1 MSCLFFRQDI
11 FLFLFSIFSVKIK
24 YVCVLAAF
32 ILCEVIKMIR
42 KFREWFSIRLAKNPG
57 QIVLLSILFF
67 NIVFFFLSAFI
78 ISRMSLSGTEELGFL
93 ESAFYTISMIL
104 DAGCISYV
112 VSDIGPGNAAIALVC
127 LLIVIIGMI
136 SFTGAVI
143 GYVTNYISSFI
154 ESSNAGNHRLLM
166 SNHFVIL
173 NWNSRALEI
182 VNDLLYSDNVNKVVV
197 LVGSGKEEIKKQ
209 IDERVHETV
218 KRENNKIEESCSNR
232 SFLSRKLYCMRHRF
246 KNNLTIVVREGD
258 VFSSKQLFD
267 ISLHHAS
274 SVIILGEE
282 VNDNACKYAVNE
294 NISRYESGNA
304 LTIKTLMQ
312 VSDITSAAFSE
323 DNQRIIVE
331 VTDDWTWN
339 LVQKI
344 IRSKQVDGKCNIVPV
359 RVNQI
364 LGQLMAQ
371 FSLMPELNS
380 IYNELLSNKGA
391 TFYTSPCKTGD
402 ELAYIKET
410 LESNSHI
417 VPLTVQ
423 SDKDKNYCYY
433 MSLNERDS
441 NRKSDKDLA
450 GMPIRLNKDFWLEK
464 KNIIILG
471 HNSKCREIMNGFVSF
486 LSEWGYRDSDE
497 LLLSIVVIDDEKSL
511 EKMNYYKEYPFVI
524 KTVAA
529 EIFEKDLICDSINE
543 VLELNA
549 EDVSVLILSD
559 DLVPEKE
566 TDAGMFANLVYV
578 QDIISDKVEADPD
591 FDVGSID
598 VIAEI
603 NDPKHHDVVSS
614 YSVKNVVISNRY
626 ISKMIT
632 QIGEKDA
639 IFNFYQDILI
649 YDEDTDDGY
658 QSKEIYVKKAKDF
671 FVELPRECTADKFI
685 RGVFDASYDPELPAQ
700 QQNVSIVLGIVKQN
714 GEIILFS
721 GDQSAIDVTIEEK
734 DKVIVF
740 SNH

>member
-1 MSCLFFRQDI
+1 M
-11 FLFLFSIFSVKIK
+11 
-24 YVCVLAAF
+24 
-32 ILCEVIKMIR
+32 MIR
-42 KFREWFSIRLAKNPG
+42 KIREWFSIRLAKNPG

-67 NIVFFFLSAFI
+67 NVAFIFLSAFI
-78 ISRMSLSGTEELGFL
+78 ISKMSLSGTEGLGYF

-112 VSDIGPGNAAIALVC
+112 VQEIGPENVAIALIC
-127 LLIVIIGMI
+127 LGIVIIGMI

-143 GYVTNYISSFI
+143 GYITNYISSFI
-154 ESSNAGNHRLLM
+154 EASNSGNHKLLM
-166 SNHFVIL
+166 SGHFVIL

-182 VNDLLYSDNVNKVVV
+182 VNDLLYGDSVNKVVV
-197 LVGSGKEEIKKQ
+197 LVGSGKADIEKQ
-209 IDERVHETV
+209 IDERLHETV
-218 KRENNKIEESCSNR
+218 KRENNKVLEDCSNK
-232 SFLSRKLYCMRHRF
+232 SFFARKWHCMTHKF
-246 KNNLTIVVREGD
+246 KNKLTIIVREGD

-274 SVIILGEE
+274 SIVILGEE
-282 VNDNACKYAVNE
+282 VSDTACKYAVKDRVE
-294 NISRYESGNA
+294 KYDSGNS

-312 VSDITSAAFSE
+312 VSDITSASYSE

-331 VTDDWTWN
+331 VTDEWTWN

-364 LGQLMAQ
+364 LGKMMAQ

-391 TFYTSPCKTGD
+391 SFYSSPCEKGD
-402 ELAYIKET
+402 ELSYIKAS
-410 LESNSHI
+410 LDSNSHVI
-417 VPLTVQ
+417 PLTVQ
-423 SDKDKNYCYY
+423 SEKNKNYCYY
-433 MSLNERDS
+433 MALNEKDV
-441 NRKSDKDLA
+441 NKKSDEKLS
-450 GMPIRLNKDFWLEK
+450 GIPVRLNKNFWLEK
-464 KNIIILG
+464 KKIIILG
-471 HNSKCREIMNGFVSF
+471 HNSKCHEIMDGFASF
-486 LSEWGYRDSDE
+486 LSEWSYKDSDD

-511 EKMNYYKEYPFVI
+511 EKMGYYKEYPFVI

-529 EIFEKDLICDSINE
+529 ELFEKDLICDSINE
-543 VLELNA
+543 FLELNA

-559 DLVPEKE
+559 DLVTGDEV
-566 TDAGMFANLVYV
+566 DAGMFANLVYV
-578 QDIISDKVEADPD
+578 QDIIRDKVEADPD

-614 YSVKNVVISNRY
+614 YSVKNVVISNRF

-639 IFNFYQDILI
+639 IFDFYQDILE
-649 YDEDTDDGY
+649 YDDDDSKDGY
-658 QSKEIYVKKAKDF
+658 DSKEVYVKKAKDF
-671 FVELPRECTADKFI
+671 FAGLPTDCTADKLI
-685 RGVFDASYDPELPAQ
+685 RGVFDASCDPEIPLEK
-700 QQNVSIVLGIVKQN
+700 QNVSVLLGIVKQS
-714 GEIILFS
+714 GEIQLFS
-721 GDQSAIDVTIEEK
+721 GDQTMTDVMVGEK

>member
-1 MSCLFFRQDI
+1 MFR
-11 FLFLFSIFSVKIK
+11 KI
-24 YVCVLAAF
+24 
-32 ILCEVIKMIR
+32 
-42 KFREWFSIRLAKNPG
+42 REWFSIRLAKNPG
-57 QIVLLSILFF
+57 QIVLLSILLF
-67 NIVFFFLSAFI
+67 NIAFLFLSAFI
-78 ISRMSLSGTEELGFL
+78 ISKMSLTGTEELGFL

-112 VSDIGPGNAAIALVC
+112 VADIGPQNAAIAIVC

-143 GYVTNYISSFI
+143 GYITNYISGFI
-154 ESSNAGNHRLLM
+154 EDSNAGNHKLIM
-166 SNHFVIL
+166 SKHFVIL

-182 VNDLLYSDNVNKVVV
+182 VNDLLYSDSINKVVV
-197 LVGSGKEEIKKQ
+197 LVNSGKADIEKQ
-209 IDERVHETV
+209 IEERLHETV
-218 KRENNKIEESCSNR
+218 KRENNTIMEDAKDM
-232 SFLSRKLYCMRHRF
+232 SFFSRKMYCSKHKF
-246 KNNLTIVVREGD
+246 KNNLTIIVREGD

-274 SVIILGEE
+274 SVVILGEE
-282 VNDNACKYAVNE
+282 VNNSLCKYAVNE
-294 NISRYESGNA
+294 KADKYDKGNS

-312 VSDITSAAFSE
+312 VSDITSASYSL

-364 LGQLMAQ
+364 LGEMMAQ

-391 TFYTSPCKTGD
+391 TFYTAPCKESD
-402 ELAYIKET
+402 EMTYIKST
-410 LESNSHI
+410 LAGNNRI
-417 VPLTVQ
+417 IPLTVQ
-423 SDKDKNYCYY
+423 SKNNKNYSYF
-433 MSLNERDS
+433 MALNEQDADR
-441 NRKSDKDLA
+441 NAGDKIS
-450 GMPIRLNKDFWLEK
+450 GIPIRLNKNFWLEK
-464 KNIIILG
+464 KKIIMLG
-471 HNSKCREIMNGFVSF
+471 HNSKCREIMNGFASF
-486 LSEWGYRDSDE
+486 LAEWDYKDSDE
-497 LLLSIVVIDDEKSL
+497 LLLNVVVIDDEKSL
-511 EKMNYYKEYPFVI
+511 EKMNFYKEYPFVI

-529 EIFEKDLICDSINE
+529 ELFEKDLICDSINE
-543 VLELNA
+543 FLELND

-559 DLVPEKE
+559 DLVPDEE
-566 TDAGMFANLVYV
+566 VDAGTFANLVYV
-578 QDIISDKVEADPD
+578 QDIIRDKVEANPE

-614 YSVKNVVISNRY
+614 YSVKNVVISNRF

-639 IFNFYQDILI
+639 IFDFYQDILK
-649 YDEDTDDGY
+649 YDSDSSDGY
-658 QSKEIYVKKAKDF
+658 ESKEIYVKKAKDF
-671 FVELPRECTADKFI
+671 FAGMPAECTADKLI
-685 RGVFDASYDPELPAQ
+685 RGVFDASYDPEIPAEK
-700 QQNVSIVLGIVKQN
+700 QNISIVLGIVDQD
-714 GEIILFS
+714 GEIKLFS
-721 GDQSAIDVTIEEK
+721 GDQSKINVKVGEK
-734 DKVIVF
+734 DKLIVF

>member
-1 MSCLFFRQDI
+1 M
-11 FLFLFSIFSVKIK
+11 
-24 YVCVLAAF
+24 Y
-32 ILCEVIKMIR
+32 R

-112 VSDIGPGNAAIALVC
+112 VADIGPQNAAIAIVC
-127 LLIVIIGMI
+127 LLIVVIGMI

-143 GYVTNYISSFI
+143 GYITNYISNFI
-154 ESSNAGNHRLLM
+154 EDSNAGNHRLLL

-182 VNDLLYSDNVNKVVV
+182 VNDLLYSDSIDKVVV
-197 LVGSGKEEIKKQ
+197 LVNSGKDDIVKQ
-209 IDERVHETV
+209 IDERLHETV
-218 KRENNKIEESCSNR
+218 KRENYKIEQACSDK
-232 SFLSRKLYCMRHRF
+232 SYLSRKIYCIRHKF
-246 KNNLTIVVREGD
+246 KDNLTIIVREGD

-274 SVIILGEE
+274 SVVILGEE
-282 VNDNACKYAVNE
+282 LNDSSCKYAVNE
-294 NISRYESGNA
+294 KISKYDNGNS

-312 VSDITSAAFSE
+312 VSDITSADYSS

-344 IRSKQVDGKCNIVPV
+344 IRSKQIDGKCNIVPV

-364 LGQLMAQ
+364 LGQLMSQ

-391 TFYTSPCKTGD
+391 AFFTAPCKNSD
-402 ELAYIKET
+402 EVAYIKSS
-410 LESNSHI
+410 LERNKHV

-423 SDKDKNYCYY
+423 TENDKNYCYY
-433 MSLNERDS
+433 MALNDNDS
-441 NRKSDKDLA
+441 SISADKELT

-464 KNIIILG
+464 KKIIMLG
-471 HNSKCREIMNGFVSF
+471 HNSKCREIMNGFASF
-486 LSEWGYRDSDE
+486 LSEWGYKDSDD

-511 EKMNYYKEYPFVI
+511 EKMNFYKEYPFVI

-543 VLELNA
+543 FLKLNA

-559 DLVPEKE
+559 DLVSDEE

-639 IFNFYQDILI
+639 IFDFYQDILV
-649 YDEDTDDGY
+649 YDEDGDDSY

-671 FVELPRECTADKFI
+671 FVELPGECTADKLI
-685 RGVFDASYDPELPAQ
+685 RGVFNASYDPDIPAEK
-700 QQNVSIVLGIVKQN
+700 QNISIVLGVVKQD
-714 GEIILFS
+714 GDISLFS
-721 GDQSAIDVTIEEK
+721 GDQSDINVKIGEN
-734 DKVIVF
+734 DKIIVF

>member
-1 MSCLFFRQDI
+1 
-11 FLFLFSIFSVKIK
+11 
-24 YVCVLAAF
+24 
-32 ILCEVIKMIR
+32 MIR
-42 KFREWFSIRLAKNPG
+42 RFREWFSIRLAKNPG

-67 NIVFFFLSAFI
+67 NIVFFFFSAFI
-78 ISRMSLSGTEELGFL
+78 ISQMSLSGTEELGFL

-112 VSDIGPGNAAIALVC
+112 VADIGPGNAAIALVC

-143 GYVTNYISSFI
+143 GYITNYISNFI
-154 ESSNAGNHRLLM
+154 EASNAGNHRLLL
-166 SNHFVIL
+166 SKHFVIL

-182 VNDLLYSDNVNKVVV
+182 VNDLLYSENVDKVVV
-197 LVGSGKEEIKKQ
+197 LVGSGKEDIEKQ
-209 IDERVHETV
+209 IDERLHETV
-218 KRENNKIEESCSNR
+218 KRENNKIEEACSNR
-232 SFLSRKLYCMRHRF
+232 SYLSRKLYCMRHQF
-246 KNNLTIVVREGD
+246 KNKLTIVVREGD

-274 SVIILGEE
+274 SVVILGEDIS
-282 VNDNACKYAVNE
+282 DNTCRYAVSDK
-294 NISRYESGNA
+294 IDRFGSGNA

-312 VSDITSAAFSE
+312 VADITSSAFSE

-364 LGQLMAQ
+364 LGQMMAQ

-391 TFYTSPCKTGD
+391 SFYTAPCKSSD
-402 ELAYIKET
+402 EISYIKDS
-410 LESNSHI
+410 LNKNGHV
-417 VPLTVQ
+417 VPLTIRT
-423 SDKDKNYCYY
+423 DNEKNYCYY
-433 MSLNERDS
+433 MALNDRDHL
-441 NRKSDKDLA
+441 RRSDKDLS
-450 GMPIRLNKDFWLEK
+450 GIPVRLNKDFWLEK
-464 KNIIILG
+464 KNILVLG
-471 HNSKCREIMNGFVSF
+471 HNSKCREIMDGFVSF
-486 LSEWGYRDSDE
+486 LSEWGYKDSDE
-497 LLLSIVVIDDEKSL
+497 QLLSIVVIDDEKSL
-511 EKMNYYKEYPFVI
+511 EKMNYYNEYPFVI

-529 EIFEKDLICDSINE
+529 EIFEKDLICNSINE
-543 VLELNA
+543 VLDLNA
-549 EDVSVLILSD
+549 EDISVLILSD
-559 DLVPEKE
+559 DLVPKEE

-639 IFNFYQDILI
+639 IFNFYQDILV
-649 YDEDTDDGY
+649 YDEDDEEEYD
-658 QSKEIYVKKAKDF
+658 SKEIYVKKAKDF
-671 FVELPRECTADKFI
+671 FVELPRECTADKLI
-685 RGVFDASYDPELPAQ
+685 RGVFDASYDPEIPAEK
-700 QQNVSIVLGIVKQN
+700 QNISIVLGTVKQD
-714 GEIILFS
+714 GKITLFS
-721 GDQSAIDVTIEEK
+721 GDQSLINVNIEEK
-734 DKVIVF
+734 DKLIVF

>member
-1 MSCLFFRQDI
+1 MYR
-11 FLFLFSIFSVKIK
+11 KI
-24 YVCVLAAF
+24 
-32 ILCEVIKMIR
+32 
-42 KFREWFSIRLAKNPG
+42 REWFSIRLAKNPG
-57 QIVLLSILFF
+57 QIVLLSILLF
-67 NIVFFFLSAFI
+67 NIAFFFLSAFI
-78 ISRMSLSGTEELGFL
+78 ISKMSLSGTEELGFL

-112 VSDIGPGNAAIALVC
+112 VADIGPQNAAIAIVC

-154 ESSNAGNHRLLM
+154 EDSNAGNHKLIM
-166 SNHFVIL
+166 SDHFVIL

-182 VNDLLYSDNVNKVVV
+182 VNDLLYSDNIKKVVV
-197 LVGSGKEEIKKQ
+197 LVGSGKAEVERQIEE
-209 IDERVHETV
+209 RLHETV
-218 KRENNKIEESCSNR
+218 KRENDRIAEECSGKSFFARKIYCSRN
-232 SFLSRKLYCMRHRF
+232 RF

-274 SVIILGEE
+274 SVVILGEE
-282 VNDNACKYAVNE
+282 INNSVCKYAVNE
-294 NISRYESGNA
+294 KADKFDKGNS

-312 VSDITSAAFSE
+312 VSDITSASYSQ

-331 VTDDWTWN
+331 ITDDWTWN

-364 LGQLMAQ
+364 LGKLMAQ

-391 TFYTSPCKTGD
+391 TFYTSPCSESD
-402 ELAYIKET
+402 EMAYIRKT
-410 LESNSHI
+410 LDSSSHVI
-417 VPLTVQ
+417 PLTVQ
-423 SDKDKNYCYY
+423 SDNGRNFCYY
-433 MSLNERDS
+433 MALNEKDS
-441 NRKSDKDLA
+441 SKKSSDRLS
-450 GMPIRLNKDFWLEK
+450 GIPIRLNKDFWLEK
-464 KNIIILG
+464 KKIIMLG
-471 HNSKCREIMNGFVSF
+471 HNSKCHEIMDGFASF
-486 LSEWGYRDSDE
+486 LSEWSYKDSDE
-497 LLLSIVVIDDEKSL
+497 LLLNIVVIDDEKSL
-511 EKMNYYKEYPFVI
+511 EKMNFYKEYPFVI

-529 EIFEKDLICDSINE
+529 ELFEKDLICDSINE
-543 VLELNA
+543 FLELND

-559 DLVPEKE
+559 DLVPEDE
-566 TDAGMFANLVYV
+566 IDAGMFANLVYV
-578 QDIISDKVEADPD
+578 QDIIRDKVEANPE
-591 FDVGSID
+591 FDTGSID

-614 YSVKNVVISNRY
+614 YSVKNVVISNRF

-639 IFNFYQDILI
+639 IFDFYQDILE
-649 YDEDTDDGY
+649 YDDDGGDGY
-658 QSKEIYVKKAKDF
+658 ESKEIYVKKARDF
-671 FVELPRECTADKFI
+671 FAGLPAECTADKLI
-685 RGVFDASYDPELPAQ
+685 RGVFDSSYDPDEPAEK
-700 QQNVSIVLGIVKQN
+700 QNISIVLGIVKQD
-714 GEIILFS
+714 GDICLFS
-721 GDQSAIDVTIEEK
+721 GDQTAINVKVEPT

>member
-1 MSCLFFRQDI
+1 
-11 FLFLFSIFSVKIK
+11 
-24 YVCVLAAF
+24 
-32 ILCEVIKMIR
+32 MIR
-42 KFREWFSIRLAKNPG
+42 RFREWFSIRLAKNPG

-93 ESAFYTISMIL
+93 ESAFYTVSMIL

-112 VSDIGPGNAAIALVC
+112 VADIGPGNAAIALVC
-127 LLIVIIGMI
+127 LIIVIIGMI

-143 GYVTNYISSFI
+143 GYITNYISNFI
-154 ESSNAGNHRLLM
+154 EASNAGNHRLLM

-182 VNDLLYSDNVNKVVV
+182 VNDLLYSENVDKVVV
-197 LVGSGKEEIKKQ
+197 LVGSGKEDIEKQ
-209 IDERVHETV
+209 IDERLHETV
-218 KRENNKIEESCSNR
+218 KRENNKIEEACSSR
-232 SFLSRKLYCMRHRF
+232 SYLSRKLYCMRHKF
-246 KNNLTIVVREGD
+246 KNKLTIVVREGD

-274 SVIILGEE
+274 SVVILGEDIS
-282 VNDNACKYAVNE
+282 DNTCRYAVSDK
-294 NISRYESGNA
+294 IDRFGSGNA

-312 VSDITSAAFSE
+312 VADITSASFSE

-364 LGQLMAQ
+364 LGQMMAQ

-391 TFYTSPCKTGD
+391 SFYTSPCKSSD
-402 ELAYIKET
+402 EISYIRDSLNK
-410 LESNSHI
+410 NSHV
-417 VPLTVQ
+417 VPLTIRT
-423 SDKDKNYCYY
+423 DKEKNYCYY
-433 MSLNERDS
+433 MALNDRDHL
-441 NRKSDKDLA
+441 RRSDKDLS
-450 GMPIRLNKDFWLEK
+450 GMPFRLNKDFWLEK
-464 KNIIILG
+464 KNILVLG

-486 LSEWGYRDSDE
+486 LSEWGYKDSDE
-497 LLLSIVVIDDEKSL
+497 QLLSIVVIDDEKSL
-511 EKMNYYKEYPFVI
+511 EKMDYYKEYPFVI

-529 EIFEKDLICDSINE
+529 EIFEKDLICNSINE
-543 VLELNA
+543 VLNLNA
-549 EDVSVLILSD
+549 EDISVLILSD
-559 DLVPEKE
+559 DLVPKEE

-578 QDIISDKVEADPD
+578 QDIISDKVEADPN

-639 IFNFYQDILI
+639 IFNFYQDILV
-649 YDEDTDDGY
+649 YDEENEDEYD
-658 QSKEIYVKKAKDF
+658 SKEIYVKKAKDF
-671 FVELPRECTADKFI
+671 FVEIPRECTADKLI
-685 RGVFDASYDPELPAQ
+685 RGVFDASYDPEIPAAK
-700 QQNVSIVLGIVKQN
+700 QNISIVLGTVKQS
-714 GEIILFS
+714 GEITLFS
-721 GDQSAIDVTIEEK
+721 GDQSQINVNIEEN
-734 DKVIVF
+734 DKLIVF

>member
-1 MSCLFFRQDI
+1 MYR
-11 FLFLFSIFSVKIK
+11 KI
-24 YVCVLAAF
+24 
-32 ILCEVIKMIR
+32 
-42 KFREWFSIRLAKNPG
+42 REWFSIRLAKNPG
-57 QIVLLSILFF
+57 QIVLLSILLF
-67 NIVFFFLSAFI
+67 NIAFFFLSAFI
-78 ISRMSLSGTEELGFL
+78 ISKMSLSGTEELGFL

-112 VSDIGPGNAAIALVC
+112 VADIGPQNAAIAIVC

-154 ESSNAGNHRLLM
+154 EDSNAGNHKLIM
-166 SNHFVIL
+166 SDHFVIL

-182 VNDLLYSDNVNKVVV
+182 VNDLLYSDNIKKVVV
-197 LVGSGKEEIKKQ
+197 LVGSGKAEVERQIEE
-209 IDERVHETV
+209 RLHETV
-218 KRENNKIEESCSNR
+218 KRENDRIAEECSGKSFFARKIYCSRN
-232 SFLSRKLYCMRHRF
+232 RF

-274 SVIILGEE
+274 SVVILGEE
-282 VNDNACKYAVNE
+282 INNSVCKYAVNE
-294 NISRYESGNA
+294 KADKFDKGNS

-312 VSDITSAAFSE
+312 VSDITSASYSQ

-331 VTDDWTWN
+331 ITDDWTWN

-364 LGQLMAQ
+364 LGKLMAQ

-391 TFYTSPCKTGD
+391 TFYTSPCKESD
-402 ELAYIKET
+402 EMAYITKS
-410 LESNSHI
+410 LDSNSNVI
-417 VPLTVQ
+417 PLTVQ
-423 SDKDKNYCYY
+423 SDKGRNFCYY
-433 MSLNERDS
+433 MALN
-441 NRKSDKDLA
+441 DKDLA
-450 GMPIRLNKDFWLEK
+450 KKSGDRLSGIPIRLNKDFWLEK
-464 KNIIILG
+464 KKIIMLG
-471 HNSKCREIMNGFVSF
+471 HNSKCHEIMDGFASF
-486 LSEWGYRDSDE
+486 LSEWGYKDSDE
-497 LLLSIVVIDDEKSL
+497 LLLNIVVIDDEKSL
-511 EKMNYYKEYPFVI
+511 EKMNFYKEYPFVI

-529 EIFEKDLICDSINE
+529 ELFEKDLICDSINE
-543 VLELNA
+543 FLELND

-559 DLVPEKE
+559 DLVPEDE
-566 TDAGMFANLVYV
+566 IDAGMFANLVYV
-578 QDIISDKVEADPD
+578 QDIIRDKVEANPE

-614 YSVKNVVISNRY
+614 YSVKNVVISNRF

-639 IFNFYQDILI
+639 IFDFYQDILE
-649 YDEDTDDGY
+649 YDDDGGDGY
-658 QSKEIYVKKAKDF
+658 DSKEIYVKKAKDF
-671 FVELPRECTADKFI
+671 FAGLPAECTADKLI
-685 RGVFDASYDPELPAQ
+685 RGVFDSSYDPDEPAEK
-700 QQNVSIVLGIVKQN
+700 QNISIVLGIVKLDGN
-714 GEIILFS
+714 ICLFS
-721 GDQSAIDVTIEEK
+721 GDQTVINVKVEPT

>member
-1 MSCLFFRQDI
+1 
-11 FLFLFSIFSVKIK
+11 
-24 YVCVLAAF
+24 
-32 ILCEVIKMIR
+32 
-42 KFREWFSIRLAKNPG
+42 
-57 QIVLLSILFF
+57 
-67 NIVFFFLSAFI
+67 
-78 ISRMSLSGTEELGFL
+78 MSLSGTEELGFL

-112 VSDIGPGNAAIALVC
+112 VADIGPENAVIALVC
-127 LLIVIIGMI
+127 LIVVLIGMI

-143 GYVTNYISSFI
+143 GYITNYISHFI
-154 ESSNAGNHRLLM
+154 ESSNAGNHRLLI
-166 SNHFVIL
+166 SDHFVIL

-182 VNDLLYSDNVNKVVV
+182 VNDLLYSDSVSKVVV
-197 LVGSGKEEIKKQ
+197 LVGSGKADVEKQ
-209 IDERVHETV
+209 IDERLHETV
-218 KRENNKIEESCSNR
+218 KRENNKIEESCRDKSY
-232 SFLSRKLYCMRHRF
+232 LARKWYCARHKF
-246 KNNLTIVVREGD
+246 KNNLTIIVREGD

-267 ISLHHAS
+267 ISLHHAA
-274 SVIILGEE
+274 SVVILGEE
-282 VNDNACKYAVNE
+282 ISDNNCKYAVNE
-294 NISRYESGNA
+294 KISKYDSGNS

-312 VSDITSAAFSE
+312 VSDITSASFSK

-331 VTDDWTWN
+331 ITDDWTWN

-364 LGQLMAQ
+364 LGELMAQ
-371 FSLMPELNS
+371 FSLMPELNA

-391 TFYTSPCKTGD
+391 TFYTAHTNETD
-402 ELAYIKET
+402 ELAYIKT
-410 LESNSHI
+410 SFDNNDHVI
-417 VPLTVQ
+417 PLTVQ
-423 SDKDKNYCYY
+423 SDKDRNYCYY
-433 MSLNERDS
+433 MALNERDNS
-441 NRKSDKDLA
+441 RSCDRELS
-450 GMPIRLNKDFWLEK
+450 GIPIRLNKNFWLEK
-464 KNIIILG
+464 KKIIILG
-471 HNSKCREIMNGFVSF
+471 HNSKCREIMNGFASF
-486 LSEWGYRDSDE
+486 LDEWDYKDSNE
-497 LLLSIVVIDDEKSL
+497 MLLSIVVIDDEKSL
-511 EKMNYYKEYPFVI
+511 EKMNNYEDYPFVI

-543 VLELNA
+543 FLELNA

-559 DLVPEKE
+559 DLVPDNEI
-566 TDAGMFANLVYV
+566 DAGMFANLVYV

-591 FDVGSID
+591 FDVNSID

-649 YDEDTDDGY
+649 YDEDGGDGY

-671 FVELPRECTADKFI
+671 FVELPHECSADKFI
-685 RGVFDASYDPELPAQ
+685 RGVFDASYDPGLPPEK
-700 QQNVSIVLGIVKQN
+700 QNISIVLGVVKQD
-714 GEIILFS
+714 GAIQLFS
-721 GDQSAIDVTIEEK
+721 GDQSDIAVKIEEK

>member
-1 MSCLFFRQDI
+1 MR
-11 FLFLFSIFSVKIK
+11 
-24 YVCVLAAF
+24 
-32 ILCEVIKMIR
+32 R
-42 KFREWFSIRLAKNPG
+42 RFREWFSIRLAKNPG

-67 NIVFFFLSAFI
+67 NIVFIFLSAFI
-78 ISRMSLSGTEELGFL
+78 ISRMSLSGTEGLGFF

-112 VSDIGPGNAAIALVC
+112 VEDIGPGNYAIAIVC
-127 LLIVIIGMI
+127 LLIVLIGMI

-143 GYVTNYISSFI
+143 GYITNCISGFI
-154 ESSNAGNHRLLM
+154 EDSNAGNHKLIM
-166 SNHFVIL
+166 SGHFVIL

-182 VNDLLYSDNVNKVVV
+182 VNDLLYSDSISKVVV
-197 LVGSGKEEIKKQ
+197 LTCSGKAEIEKQ
-209 IDERVHETV
+209 IDERLHDTV
-218 KRENNKIEESCSNR
+218 KRENEKILEKCSDR
-232 SFLSRKLYCMRHRF
+232 PFLSRKLYCMKNKF
-246 KNNLTIVVREGD
+246 KNDLTIIVREGD

-267 ISLHHAS
+267 ISLHQAS

-282 VNDNACKYAVNE
+282 MNDDAC
-294 NISRYESGNA
+294 RYEAGDIAGNKTA
-304 LTIKTLMQ
+304 KYDKGNSLTIKTLMQ
-312 VSDITSAAFSE
+312 VSDITSASFSE
-323 DNQRIIVE
+323 DDQRIIVE

-364 LGQLMAQ
+364 LGELMSQ

-391 TFYTSPCKTGD
+391 SFFTAPCSEDD
-402 ELAYIKET
+402 EMNYIKRT
-410 LESNSHI
+410 LENNSRVI
-417 VPLTVQ
+417 PLTVQ
-423 SDKDKNYCYY
+423 EDNNRNYCYY
-433 MSLNERDS
+433 MALNEKDCRDGS
-441 NRKSDKDLA
+441 EERLS
-450 GMPIRLNKDFWLEK
+450 GIPIRLNKDFWLEK
-464 KNIIILG
+464 KKIIILG

-486 LSEWGYRDSDE
+486 LSEWGYKDKQ
-497 LLLSIVVIDDEKSL
+497 LLSIVVIDDEKSL
-511 EKMNYYKEYPFVI
+511 EKMNYYREYPFVI

-529 EIFEKDLICDSINE
+529 EIFDKDLICDSINE
-543 VLELNA
+543 FLELND

-559 DLVPEKE
+559 DLVPDEE

-614 YSVKNVVISNRY
+614 YSVKNVVISNRF

-639 IFNFYQDILI
+639 IFDFYQDILK
-649 YDEDTDDGY
+649 YDDGLGKGY
-658 QSKEIYVKKAKDF
+658 ESKEVYVKKAKDF
-671 FVELPRECTADKFI
+671 FAQLPPECTADKFI
-685 RGVFDASYDPELPAQ
+685 RGVFDASYDPEIPAEK
-700 QQNVSIVLGIVKQN
+700 QNISIALGIVKQD
-714 GEIILFS
+714 GGIQLFS
-721 GDQSAIDVTIEEK
+721 GDQRSLKVKLEEK

>member
-1 MSCLFFRQDI
+1 
-11 FLFLFSIFSVKIK
+11 
-24 YVCVLAAF
+24 
-32 ILCEVIKMIR
+32 MIR
-42 KFREWFSIRLAKNPG
+42 RFREWFSIRLAKNPG

-112 VSDIGPGNAAIALVC
+112 VADIGPGNAAIALVC
-127 LLIVIIGMI
+127 LIIVIIGMI

-143 GYVTNYISSFI
+143 GYITNYISNFI
-154 ESSNAGNHRLLM
+154 EASNAGNHRLLM

-182 VNDLLYSDNVNKVVV
+182 VNDLLYSENVDKVVV
-197 LVGSGKEEIKKQ
+197 LVGSGKEDVEKQ
-209 IDERVHETV
+209 IDERLHETV
-218 KRENNKIEESCSNR
+218 KRENNKIEEACSNK
-232 SFLSRKLYCMRHRF
+232 SYLSRKFYCMSHKF
-246 KNNLTIVVREGD
+246 KNKLTIVVREGD

-274 SVIILGEE
+274 SVVILGEDIS
-282 VNDNACKYAVNE
+282 DNTCKYAVNDK
-294 NISRYESGNA
+294 IDRYGSGNA

-312 VSDITSAAFSE
+312 VADITSASFSE

-380 IYNELLSNKGA
+380 IYTELLSNKGA
-391 TFYTSPCKTGD
+391 AFYTASCKSDD
-402 ELAYIKET
+402 EIEFIKDS
-410 LESNSHI
+410 LDKNGFV
-417 VPLTVQ
+417 VPLTIQ
-423 SDKDKNYCYY
+423 QDKDKNYCYY
-433 MSLNERDS
+433 MALNDKDFTR
-441 NRKSDKDLA
+441 RSDKELS

-464 KNIIILG
+464 KNILILG

-486 LSEWGYRDSDE
+486 LSEWGYKDSDE
-497 LLLSIVVIDDEKSL
+497 QLLSIVVIDDEKSL

-549 EDVSVLILSD
+549 EDISVLILSD
-559 DLVPEKE
+559 DLVSKDE

-639 IFNFYQDILI
+639 IFNFYQDILV
-649 YDEDTDDGY
+649 YDDESEDGY
-658 QSKEIYVKKAKDF
+658 ESKEIYVKKAKDF
-671 FVELPRECTADKFI
+671 FVELPRECTADKLI
-685 RGVFDASYDPELPAQ
+685 RGVFDASYDPEIPAEK
-700 QQNVSIVLGIVKQN
+700 QNISIVLGIVKQN
-714 GEIILFS
+714 GEITLFS
-721 GDQSAIDVTIEEK
+721 GDQSLIDVNIEEK
-734 DKVIVF
+734 DKIIVF

>member
-1 MSCLFFRQDI
+1 MYR
-11 FLFLFSIFSVKIK
+11 KI
-24 YVCVLAAF
+24 
-32 ILCEVIKMIR
+32 
-42 KFREWFSIRLAKNPG
+42 REWFSIRLAKNPG
-57 QIVLLSILFF
+57 QIVLLSILLF
-67 NIVFFFLSAFI
+67 NIAFFFLSAFI
-78 ISRMSLSGTEELGFL
+78 ISKMSLSGTEELGFL

-112 VSDIGPGNAAIALVC
+112 VADIGPQNAAIAIVC

-154 ESSNAGNHRLLM
+154 EDSNAGNHKLIM
-166 SNHFVIL
+166 SDHFVIL

-182 VNDLLYSDNVNKVVV
+182 VNDLLYSDNIKKVVV
-197 LVGSGKEEIKKQ
+197 LVGSGKAEVERQIEE
-209 IDERVHETV
+209 RLHETV
-218 KRENNKIEESCSNR
+218 KRENDRIAEECSGKSFFARKIYCSRN
-232 SFLSRKLYCMRHRF
+232 RF

-274 SVIILGEE
+274 SVVILGEE
-282 VNDNACKYAVNE
+282 INNSVCKYAVNE
-294 NISRYESGNA
+294 KADKFDKGNS

-312 VSDITSAAFSE
+312 VSDITSASYSQ

-331 VTDDWTWN
+331 ITDDWTWN

-364 LGQLMAQ
+364 LGKLMAQ

-391 TFYTSPCKTGD
+391 TFYTSPCKESD
-402 ELAYIKET
+402 EMAYITKS
-410 LESNSHI
+410 LDSNSNVI
-417 VPLTVQ
+417 PLTVQ
-423 SDKDKNYCYY
+423 SDKGRNFCYY
-433 MSLNERDS
+433 MALN
-441 NRKSDKDLA
+441 DKDLA
-450 GMPIRLNKDFWLEK
+450 KKSGDRLSGIPIRLNKDFWLEK
-464 KNIIILG
+464 KKIIMLG
-471 HNSKCREIMNGFVSF
+471 HNSKCHEIMDGFASF
-486 LSEWGYRDSDE
+486 LSEWGYKDSDE
-497 LLLSIVVIDDEKSL
+497 LLLNIVVIDDEKSL
-511 EKMNYYKEYPFVI
+511 EKMNFYKEYPFVI

-529 EIFEKDLICDSINE
+529 ELFEKDLICDSINE
-543 VLELNA
+543 FLELND

-559 DLVPEKE
+559 DLVPEDE
-566 TDAGMFANLVYV
+566 IDAGMFANLVYV
-578 QDIISDKVEADPD
+578 QDIIKDKVEANPE

-614 YSVKNVVISNRY
+614 YSVKNVVISNRF

-639 IFNFYQDILI
+639 IFDFYQDILE
-649 YDEDTDDGY
+649 YDDDGGDGY
-658 QSKEIYVKKAKDF
+658 DSKEIYVKKAKDF
-671 FVELPRECTADKFI
+671 FAGLPAECTADKLI
-685 RGVFDASYDPELPAQ
+685 RGVFDSSYDPDEPAEK
-700 QQNVSIVLGIVKQN
+700 QNISIVLGIVKQDGN
-714 GEIILFS
+714 ICLFS
-721 GDQSAIDVTIEEK
+721 GDQTAINVKVEPT

>member
-1 MSCLFFRQDI
+1 M
-11 FLFLFSIFSVKIK
+11 
-24 YVCVLAAF
+24 Y
-32 ILCEVIKMIR
+32 R
-42 KFREWFSIRLAKNPG
+42 KLREWFSIRLAKNPG

-67 NIVFFFLSAFI
+67 NVVFFFLSAFI

-112 VSDIGPGNAAIALVC
+112 VEDIGPQNAAIALVC
-127 LLIVIIGMI
+127 LLIVIIGMV

-143 GYVTNYISSFI
+143 GYITNYISSFI
-154 ESSNAGNHRLLM
+154 EASNAGYHRLLM
-166 SNHFVIL
+166 SDHFVIL

-182 VNDLLYSDNVNKVVV
+182 VNDLLYSDSVNKVVV
-197 LVGSGKEEIKKQ
+197 LVGSGKEDIERQ
-209 IDERVHETV
+209 IDERLLETV
-218 KRENNKIEESCSNR
+218 KRENNKIEQDCKDKPL
-232 SFLSRKLYCMRHRF
+232 LSRKWYCSRHKF

-267 ISLHHAS
+267 ISLHRAS
-274 SVIILGEE
+274 SVVILGEE

-294 NISRYESGNA
+294 KINNFDNGNS

-312 VSDITSAAFSE
+312 VADITSSEFSE

-364 LGQLMAQ
+364 LGELMAQ

-391 TFYTSPCKTGD
+391 TFFTAPCKDSD
-402 ELAYIKET
+402 ELSYIKSS
-410 LESNSHI
+410 LNGNFHV

-423 SDKDKNYCYY
+423 SEKDRNYCYY
-433 MSLNERDS
+433 MALNEKDFSRTA
-441 NRKSDKDLA
+441 DKEPS
-450 GMPIRLNKDFWLEK
+450 GIPIRLNKDFWLEK
-464 KNIIILG
+464 KKIIMLG
-471 HNSKCREIMNGFVSF
+471 HNSKCREIMNGFASF
-486 LSEWGYRDSDE
+486 LSEWGYKDSDE

-543 VLELNA
+543 FLRLNS

-559 DLVPEKE
+559 DLVSEDE

-639 IFNFYQDILI
+639 IYDFYQDILV
-649 YDEDTDDGY
+649 YDDDGGDGY
-658 QSKEIYVKKAKDF
+658 DSKEIYVKKAKDF
-671 FVELPRECTADKFI
+671 FVELPHECTADKLI
-685 RGVFDASYDPELPAQ
+685 RGVFDASYDPELPAEKQ
-700 QQNVSIVLGIVKQN
+700 SISIVLGIVKN
-714 GEIILFS
+714 DGEILLFS
-721 GDQSAIDVTIEEK
+721 GDQRTVNVKIEEK
-734 DKVIVF
+734 DKIIVF

>member
-1 MSCLFFRQDI
+1 M
-11 FLFLFSIFSVKIK
+11 
-24 YVCVLAAF
+24 Y
-32 ILCEVIKMIR
+32 R

-112 VSDIGPGNAAIALVC
+112 VADIGPQNAAIAIVC
-127 LLIVIIGMI
+127 LLIVVIGMI

-143 GYVTNYISSFI
+143 GYITNYISNFI
-154 ESSNAGNHRLLM
+154 EDSNAGNHRLLL

-182 VNDLLYSDNVNKVVV
+182 VNDLLYSDSIDKVVV
-197 LVGSGKEEIKKQ
+197 LVNSGKDDIVKQ
-209 IDERVHETV
+209 IDERLHETV
-218 KRENNKIEESCSNR
+218 KRENYKIEQACSDK
-232 SFLSRKLYCMRHRF
+232 SYLSRKIYCIRHKF
-246 KNNLTIVVREGD
+246 KDNLTIIVREGD

-274 SVIILGEE
+274 SVVILGEE
-282 VNDNACKYAVNE
+282 LNDSSCKYAVNE
-294 NISRYESGNA
+294 KISKYDNGNS

-312 VSDITSAAFSE
+312 VSDITSADYSS

-344 IRSKQVDGKCNIVPV
+344 IRSKQIDGKCNIVPV

-364 LGQLMAQ
+364 LGQLMSQ

-391 TFYTSPCKTGD
+391 AFFTAPCKNSD
-402 ELAYIKET
+402 EVAYIKSS
-410 LESNSHI
+410 LERNKHV

-423 SDKDKNYCYY
+423 TENDKNYCYY
-433 MSLNERDS
+433 MALNDNDS
-441 NRKSDKDLA
+441 SMSADKELT

-464 KNIIILG
+464 KKIIMLG
-471 HNSKCREIMNGFVSF
+471 HNSKCREIMNGFASF
-486 LSEWGYRDSDE
+486 LSEWEYKDSDD

-511 EKMNYYKEYPFVI
+511 EKMNFYKEYPFVI

-543 VLELNA
+543 FLKLNA

-559 DLVPEKE
+559 DLVSDEE

-639 IFNFYQDILI
+639 IFDFYQDILV
-649 YDEDTDDGY
+649 YDEDGDDSY

-671 FVELPRECTADKFI
+671 FVELPGECTADKLI
-685 RGVFDASYDPELPAQ
+685 RGVFNASYDPDIPAEK
-700 QQNVSIVLGIVKQN
+700 QNISIVLGVVKQD
-714 GEIILFS
+714 GDISLFS
-721 GDQSAIDVTIEEK
+721 GDQSDINVKIGEN
-734 DKVIVF
+734 DKIIVF

>member
-1 MSCLFFRQDI
+1 M
-11 FLFLFSIFSVKIK
+11 
-24 YVCVLAAF
+24 Y
-32 ILCEVIKMIR
+32 R
-42 KFREWFSIRLAKNPG
+42 KLREWFSIRLAKNPG

-67 NIVFFFLSAFI
+67 NVVFFFLSAFI

-112 VSDIGPGNAAIALVC
+112 VEDIGPQNAAIALVC
-127 LLIVIIGMI
+127 LLIVIIGMV

-143 GYVTNYISSFI
+143 GYITNYISSFI
-154 ESSNAGNHRLLM
+154 EASNAGYHRLLM
-166 SNHFVIL
+166 SDHFVIL

-182 VNDLLYSDNVNKVVV
+182 VNDLLYSDSVNKVVV
-197 LVGSGKEEIKKQ
+197 LVGSGKEDIERQ
-209 IDERVHETV
+209 IDERLLETV
-218 KRENNKIEESCSNR
+218 KRENNKIEQDCKDKPL
-232 SFLSRKLYCMRHRF
+232 LSRKWYCSRHKF

-267 ISLHHAS
+267 ISLHRAS
-274 SVIILGEE
+274 SVVILGEE

-294 NISRYESGNA
+294 KINNFDNGNS

-312 VSDITSAAFSE
+312 VADITSSEFSE

-364 LGQLMAQ
+364 LGELMAQ

-391 TFYTSPCKTGD
+391 TFFTAPCKDSD
-402 ELAYIKET
+402 ELSYIKSS
-410 LESNSHI
+410 LNGNFHV

-423 SDKDKNYCYY
+423 SEKDRNYCYY
-433 MSLNERDS
+433 MALNEKDFSRTA
-441 NRKSDKDLA
+441 DKEPS
-450 GMPIRLNKDFWLEK
+450 GIPIRLNKDFWLEK
-464 KNIIILG
+464 KKIIMLG
-471 HNSKCREIMNGFVSF
+471 HNSKCREIMDGFASF
-486 LSEWGYRDSDE
+486 LSEWGYKDSDE

-543 VLELNA
+543 FLRLNS

-559 DLVPEKE
+559 DLVSEDE

-639 IFNFYQDILI
+639 IYDFYQDILV
-649 YDEDTDDGY
+649 YDDDGGDGY
-658 QSKEIYVKKAKDF
+658 DSKEIYVKKAKDF
-671 FVELPRECTADKFI
+671 FVELPHECTADKLI
-685 RGVFDASYDPELPAQ
+685 RGVFDASYDPERPAEKQ
-700 QQNVSIVLGIVKQN
+700 SISIVLGIVKN
-714 GEIILFS
+714 DGEILLFS
-721 GDQSAIDVTIEEK
+721 GDQRTVNVKIEEK
-734 DKVIVF
+734 DKIIVF

>member
-1 MSCLFFRQDI
+1 M
-11 FLFLFSIFSVKIK
+11 
-24 YVCVLAAF
+24 Y
-32 ILCEVIKMIR
+32 R

-112 VSDIGPGNAAIALVC
+112 VADIGPQNAAIAIVC
-127 LLIVIIGMI
+127 LLIVVIGMI

-143 GYVTNYISSFI
+143 GYITNYISNFI
-154 ESSNAGNHRLLM
+154 EDSNAGNHRLLL

-182 VNDLLYSDNVNKVVV
+182 VNDLLYSDSIDKVVV
-197 LVGSGKEEIKKQ
+197 LVNSGKDDIVKQ
-209 IDERVHETV
+209 IDERLHETV
-218 KRENNKIEESCSNR
+218 KRENYKIEQACIDKSY
-232 SFLSRKLYCMRHRF
+232 LSRKIYCIRHKF
-246 KNNLTIVVREGD
+246 KDNLTIIVREGD

-274 SVIILGEE
+274 SVVILGEE
-282 VNDNACKYAVNE
+282 LNDSSCKYAVNE
-294 NISRYESGNA
+294 KISKYDNGNS

-312 VSDITSAAFSE
+312 VSDITSADYSS

-364 LGQLMAQ
+364 LGQLMSQ

-391 TFYTSPCKTGD
+391 AFFTAPCKYSD
-402 ELAYIKET
+402 EVAYIKSS
-410 LESNSHI
+410 LERNKHV

-423 SDKDKNYCYY
+423 TENDKNYCYY
-433 MSLNERDS
+433 MALNDNDS
-441 NRKSDKDLA
+441 SISADKELT

-464 KNIIILG
+464 KKIIMLG
-471 HNSKCREIMNGFVSF
+471 HNSKCREIMNGFASF
-486 LSEWGYRDSDE
+486 LSEWGYKDSDD

-511 EKMNYYKEYPFVI
+511 EKMNFYKEYPFVI

-543 VLELNA
+543 FLKLNA

-559 DLVPEKE
+559 DLVSDEE

-639 IFNFYQDILI
+639 IFDFYQDILV
-649 YDEDTDDGY
+649 YDEDGDDSY

-671 FVELPRECTADKFI
+671 FVELPGECTADKLI
-685 RGVFDASYDPELPAQ
+685 RGVFNASYDPDIPAEK
-700 QQNVSIVLGIVKQN
+700 QNISIVLGVVKQD
-714 GEIILFS
+714 GDISLFS
-721 GDQSAIDVTIEEK
+721 GDQSDINVNIGEN
-734 DKVIVF
+734 DKIIVF

>member
-1 MSCLFFRQDI
+1 MYR
-11 FLFLFSIFSVKIK
+11 KI
-24 YVCVLAAF
+24 
-32 ILCEVIKMIR
+32 
-42 KFREWFSIRLAKNPG
+42 REWFSIRLAKNPG

-67 NIVFFFLSAFI
+67 NIVFLFLSAFI
-78 ISRMSLSGTEELGFL
+78 ISKMSLTGTEELGFF

-112 VSDIGPGNAAIALVC
+112 VEDIGPQNAAIAIVC
-127 LLIVIIGMI
+127 LIIVIIGMI

-143 GYVTNYISSFI
+143 GYITNYISGFI
-154 ESSNAGNHRLLM
+154 EDSNAGNHKLIM
-166 SNHFVIL
+166 SDHFVIL

-182 VNDLLYSDNVNKVVV
+182 VNDLVYSDSIRKVVV
-197 LVGSGKEEIKKQ
+197 LVGSGKAEVERQIEE
-209 IDERVHETV
+209 RLHETV
-218 KRENNKIEESCSNR
+218 KRENDRIAAKCSGKSFFARKMYCSKNK
-232 SFLSRKLYCMRHRF
+232 F

-267 ISLHHAS
+267 ISLHRAS
-274 SVIILGEE
+274 SVVILGEE
-282 VNDNACKYAVNE
+282 INSSICKYAVSE
-294 NISRYESGNA
+294 KSDKFDKGNS

-312 VSDITSAAFSE
+312 VSDITSASYSQ

-331 VTDDWTWN
+331 ITDDWTWN

-364 LGQLMAQ
+364 LGKLMAQ

-391 TFYTSPCKTGD
+391 TFYTSPCSESD
-402 ELAYIKET
+402 EMAYIRKT
-410 LESNSHI
+410 LDSSSHVI
-417 VPLTVQ
+417 PLTVQ
-423 SDKDKNYCYY
+423 SDNGRNFCYY
-433 MSLNERDS
+433 MALNEKDS
-441 NRKSDKDLA
+441 SKKSSDRLS
-450 GMPIRLNKDFWLEK
+450 GIPIRLNKDFWLEK
-464 KNIIILG
+464 KKIIMLG
-471 HNSKCREIMNGFVSF
+471 HNSKCHEIMDGFASF
-486 LSEWGYRDSDE
+486 LSEWSYKDSDE
-497 LLLSIVVIDDEKSL
+497 LLLNIVVIDDEKSL
-511 EKMNYYKEYPFVI
+511 EKMNFYKEYPFVI

-529 EIFEKDLICDSINE
+529 ELFEKDLICESINE
-543 VLELNA
+543 FLELND

-559 DLVPEKE
+559 DLVPEDE
-566 TDAGMFANLVYV
+566 IDAGMFANLVYV
-578 QDIISDKVEADPD
+578 QDIIRDKVEANPE

-614 YSVKNVVISNRY
+614 YSVKNVVISNRF

-639 IFNFYQDILI
+639 IFDFYQDILE
-649 YDEDTDDGY
+649 YDDDGGDGY
-658 QSKEIYVKKAKDF
+658 ESKEIYVKKARDF
-671 FVELPRECTADKFI
+671 FAGLPAECSADKLI
-685 RGVFDASYDPELPAQ
+685 RGVFDSSYDPDEPAEK
-700 QQNVSIVLGIVKQN
+700 QNISIVLGIVKQD
-714 GEIILFS
+714 GDICLFS
-721 GDQSAIDVTIEEK
+721 GDQTAINVKVEPT

>member
-1 MSCLFFRQDI
+1 MR
-11 FLFLFSIFSVKIK
+11 
-24 YVCVLAAF
+24 
-32 ILCEVIKMIR
+32 R
-42 KFREWFSIRLAKNPG
+42 RFREWFSIRLAKNPG
-57 QIVLLSILFF
+57 QIVLLSILLF
-67 NIVFFFLSAFI
+67 NIVFIFLSAFI
-78 ISRMSLSGTEELGFL
+78 ISRMTLSGTEGLGFF

-112 VSDIGPGNAAIALVC
+112 VEDIGPGNYAIAIVC
-127 LLIVIIGMI
+127 LMIVLIGMI

-143 GYVTNYISSFI
+143 GYITNYISGFI
-154 ESSNAGNHRLLM
+154 EDSNAGNHKLIM
-166 SNHFVIL
+166 SGHFVIL

-182 VNDLLYSDNVNKVVV
+182 VNDLLYSDTVNKVVV
-197 LVGSGKEEIKKQ
+197 LVGSGKEDVERQ
-209 IDERVHETV
+209 IDERLHETV
-218 KRENNKIEESCSNR
+218 KRENNKVLEKCRDR
-232 SFLSRKLYCMRHRF
+232 SYLSRKLYCLKHKFRNDM
-246 KNNLTIVVREGD
+246 TIVVREGD

-267 ISLHHAS
+267 ISLHQAS
-274 SVIILGEE
+274 SVVILGEE
-282 VNDNACKYAVNE
+282 INDTFC
-294 NISRYESGNA
+294 RYEADEKAAKYDKGNS

-312 VSDITSAAFSE
+312 VSDITSASFSE

-331 VTDDWTWN
+331 ITDDWTWN

-364 LGQLMAQ
+364 LGELMSQ

-391 TFYTSPCKTGD
+391 SFFTAPCRNID
-402 ELAYIKET
+402 EMSYIT
-410 LESNSHI
+410 DSLERNCHVI
-417 VPLTVQ
+417 PLTVQ
-423 SDKDKNYCYY
+423 KDNGRNYSYY
-433 MSLNERDS
+433 MALNEKDHEKESEDS
-441 NRKSDKDLA
+441 LS
-450 GMPIRLNKDFWLEK
+450 GIPVRLNRNFWLEK
-464 KNIIILG
+464 KKIIILG

-486 LSEWGYRDSDE
+486 LSEWGYKDKDE

-511 EKMNYYKEYPFVI
+511 EKMNYYREYPFVI

-529 EIFEKDLICDSINE
+529 EIFDKDLICDSINE
-543 VLELNA
+543 FLKLND

-559 DLVPEKE
+559 DLVPDEE

-578 QDIISDKVEADPD
+578 QDIISDKVEADHD

-614 YSVKNVVISNRY
+614 YSVKNVVISNRF

-639 IFNFYQDILI
+639 IFDFYQDILK
-649 YDEDTDDGY
+649 YDDGLGTGY
-658 QSKEIYVKKAKDF
+658 ESKEVYVKKAKDL
-671 FVELPRECTADKFI
+671 FVELPPECTADKLI
-685 RGVFDASYDPELPAQ
+685 RGVFDASYDPDIPAEK
-700 QQNVSIVLGIVKQN
+700 QNITILLGIVKQD
-714 GEIILFS
+714 GRIQLFS
-721 GDQSAIDVTIEEK
+721 GDQKKINVKLEEK

>member
-1 MSCLFFRQDI
+1 M
-11 FLFLFSIFSVKIK
+11 
-24 YVCVLAAF
+24 
-32 ILCEVIKMIR
+32 MIR
-42 KFREWFSIRLAKNPG
+42 KIREWFSIRLAKNPG

-67 NIVFFFLSAFI
+67 NVAFIFLSAFI
-78 ISRMSLSGTEELGFL
+78 ISKMSLSGTEGLGYF

-112 VSDIGPGNAAIALVC
+112 VQEIGPENVAIALIC
-127 LLIVIIGMI
+127 LGIVIIGMI

-143 GYVTNYISSFI
+143 GYITNYISSFI
-154 ESSNAGNHRLLM
+154 EASNSGNHKLLM
-166 SNHFVIL
+166 SGHFVIL

-182 VNDLLYSDNVNKVVV
+182 VNDLLYGDSVNKVVV
-197 LVGSGKEEIKKQ
+197 LVGSGKADIEKQ
-209 IDERVHETV
+209 IDERLHETV
-218 KRENNKIEESCSNR
+218 KRENNKVLEDCSNK
-232 SFLSRKLYCMRHRF
+232 SFFARKWHCITHKF
-246 KNNLTIVVREGD
+246 KNKLTIIVREGD

-274 SVIILGEE
+274 SIVILGEE
-282 VNDNACKYAVNE
+282 VSDTACKYAVKDRVE
-294 NISRYESGNA
+294 KYDSGNS

-312 VSDITSAAFSE
+312 VSDITSASYSE

-331 VTDDWTWN
+331 VTDEWTWN

-364 LGQLMAQ
+364 LGKMMAQ

-391 TFYTSPCKTGD
+391 SFYSSPCEEGD
-402 ELAYIKET
+402 EFSYIKAS
-410 LESNSHI
+410 LDSNSHVI
-417 VPLTVQ
+417 PLTVQ
-423 SDKDKNYCYY
+423 SEKNKNYCYY
-433 MSLNERDS
+433 MALNEKDV
-441 NRKSDKDLA
+441 NKKSDEKLS
-450 GMPIRLNKDFWLEK
+450 GIPVRLNKNFWLEK
-464 KNIIILG
+464 KKIIILG
-471 HNSKCREIMNGFVSF
+471 HNSKCHEIMDGFASF
-486 LSEWGYRDSDE
+486 LSEWSYKDSDD

-511 EKMNYYKEYPFVI
+511 EKMGYYKEYPFVI

-529 EIFEKDLICDSINE
+529 ELFEKDLICDSINE
-543 VLELNA
+543 FLELNA

-559 DLVPEKE
+559 DLVTGDEV
-566 TDAGMFANLVYV
+566 DAGMFANLVYV
-578 QDIISDKVEADPD
+578 QDIIRDKVEADPD

-614 YSVKNVVISNRY
+614 YSVKNVVISNRF

-639 IFNFYQDILI
+639 IFDFYQDILE
-649 YDEDTDDGY
+649 YDDDSDDGY
-658 QSKEIYVKKAKDF
+658 ESKEVYVKKAKDF
-671 FVELPRECTADKFI
+671 FAGLPMDCTADKLI
-685 RGVFDASYDPELPAQ
+685 RGVFDASCNPEIPLEK
-700 QQNVSIVLGIVKQN
+700 QNVSILLGLVKQS
-714 GEIILFS
+714 GEIQLFS
-721 GDQSAIDVTIEEK
+721 GDQTMTDVMVGEK

>member
-1 MSCLFFRQDI
+1 
-11 FLFLFSIFSVKIK
+11 
-24 YVCVLAAF
+24 
-32 ILCEVIKMIR
+32 MIR
-42 KFREWFSIRLAKNPG
+42 RFREWFSIRLAKNPG

-67 NIVFFFLSAFI
+67 NIVFFFFSAFI
-78 ISRMSLSGTEELGFL
+78 ISQMSLSGTEELGFL

-112 VSDIGPGNAAIALVC
+112 VADIGPGNAAIALVC

-143 GYVTNYISSFI
+143 GYITNYISNFI
-154 ESSNAGNHRLLM
+154 EASNAGNHRLLM

-182 VNDLLYSDNVNKVVV
+182 VNDLLYSENVDKVVV
-197 LVGSGKEEIKKQ
+197 LVGSGKEDIEKQ
-209 IDERVHETV
+209 IDERLHETV
-218 KRENNKIEESCSNR
+218 KRENNKIEEACSNR
-232 SFLSRKLYCMRHRF
+232 SYLSRKLYCMRHQF
-246 KNNLTIVVREGD
+246 KNKLTIVVREGD

-274 SVIILGEE
+274 SVVILGEDIS
-282 VNDNACKYAVNE
+282 DNTCRYAVSDK
-294 NISRYESGNA
+294 IDRFGSGNA

-312 VSDITSAAFSE
+312 VADITSSAFSE

-364 LGQLMAQ
+364 LGQMMAQ

-391 TFYTSPCKTGD
+391 SFYTAPCKSSD
-402 ELAYIKET
+402 EISYIKDS
-410 LESNSHI
+410 LNKNGHV
-417 VPLTVQ
+417 VPLTIRT
-423 SDKDKNYCYY
+423 DNEKNYCYY
-433 MSLNERDS
+433 MALNDRDHL
-441 NRKSDKDLA
+441 RRSDKDLS
-450 GMPIRLNKDFWLEK
+450 GIPVRLNKDFWLEK
-464 KNIIILG
+464 KNILVLG
-471 HNSKCREIMNGFVSF
+471 HNSKCREIMDGFVSF
-486 LSEWGYRDSDE
+486 LSEWGYKDSDE
-497 LLLSIVVIDDEKSL
+497 QLLSIVVIDDEKSL

-529 EIFEKDLICDSINE
+529 EIFEKDLICNSINE
-543 VLELNA
+543 VLDLNA
-549 EDVSVLILSD
+549 EDISVLILSD
-559 DLVPEKE
+559 DLVPKEE

-639 IFNFYQDILI
+639 IFNFYQDILV
-649 YDEDTDDGY
+649 YDEDDEEEYD
-658 QSKEIYVKKAKDF
+658 SKEIYVKKAKDF
-671 FVELPRECTADKFI
+671 FVELPRECTADKLI
-685 RGVFDASYDPELPAQ
+685 RGVFDASYDPEIPAEK
-700 QQNVSIVLGIVKQN
+700 QNISIVLGTVKQD
-714 GEIILFS
+714 GKITLFS
-721 GDQSAIDVTIEEK
+721 GDQSLINVNIEEK
-734 DKVIVF
+734 DKLIVF

>member
-1 MSCLFFRQDI
+1 MFRRI
-11 FLFLFSIFSVKIK
+11 
-24 YVCVLAAF
+24 
-32 ILCEVIKMIR
+32 
-42 KFREWFSIRLAKNPG
+42 REWFSIRLAKNPG
-57 QIVLLSILFF
+57 QIVLLSILLF
-67 NIVFFFLSAFI
+67 NIAFFFLSAFI
-78 ISRMSLSGTEELGFL
+78 ISKMSLSGTEELGFL

-112 VSDIGPGNAAIALVC
+112 VADIGPQNAAIAIVC

-143 GYVTNYISSFI
+143 GYITNYISSFI
-154 ESSNAGNHRLLM
+154 EDSNAGNHKLIM
-166 SNHFVIL
+166 SGHFVIL

-182 VNDLLYSDNVNKVVV
+182 VNDLLYSESINKVVV
-197 LVGSGKEEIKKQ
+197 LVGSGKAEVEKQ
-209 IDERVHETV
+209 IEERLHETV
-218 KRENNKIEESCSNR
+218 KRENDKIFEKCSGK
-232 SFLSRKLYCMRHRF
+232 SFLARKWYSMRHKF
-246 KNNLTIVVREGD
+246 KNNLTIIVREGD

-267 ISLHHAS
+267 ISLQHAS
-274 SVIILGEE
+274 SVVILGEE
-282 VNDNACKYAVNE
+282 INNSLCKYAVNE
-294 NISRYESGNA
+294 RADKFDKGNS

-312 VSDITSAAFSE
+312 VSDITSASYSN

-364 LGQLMAQ
+364 LGKLMAQ

-391 TFYTSPCKTGD
+391 TFYSSHCDESD
-402 ELAYIKET
+402 ELSYVEAS
-410 LESNSHI
+410 LSSNTHVI
-417 VPLTVQ
+417 PLTVQ
-423 SDKDKNYCYY
+423 SDNGKPYCYY
-433 MSLNERDS
+433 MALNDRDIEKIGS
-441 NRKSDKDLA
+441 EKRS
-450 GMPIRLNKDFWLEK
+450 GIPVRLNKDFWLEK
-464 KNIIILG
+464 KKIIILG
-471 HNSKCREIMNGFVSF
+471 HNSKCHEIMDGFASF
-486 LSEWGYRDSDE
+486 LSEWGYKDSDE
-497 LLLSIVVIDDEKSL
+497 LLLNIVVIDDEKSL
-511 EKMNYYKEYPFVI
+511 EKMNFYKEYPFVI

-543 VLELNA
+543 FLELNA

-559 DLVPEKE
+559 DLVQEDE
-566 TDAGMFANLVYV
+566 IDAGMFANLVYV
-578 QDIISDKVEADPD
+578 QDIIRDKVEANPD

-614 YSVKNVVISNRY
+614 YSVKNVVISNRF

-639 IFNFYQDILI
+639 IFDFYQDILE
-649 YDEDTDDGY
+649 YDSDDEGGY
-658 QSKEIYVKKAKDF
+658 ESKEVYVKKAKDF
-671 FVELPRECTADKFI
+671 FAGLPAASTSDKLI
-685 RGVFDASYDPELPAQ
+685 RGVFDASYNPDIAPEK
-700 QQNVSIVLGIVKQN
+700 QNISILLGIVKQD
-714 GEIILFS
+714 GEILLFS
-721 GDQSAIDVTIEEK
+721 GDQTAIDVKVEPT

>member
-1 MSCLFFRQDI
+1 MYR
-11 FLFLFSIFSVKIK
+11 KI
-24 YVCVLAAF
+24 
-32 ILCEVIKMIR
+32 
-42 KFREWFSIRLAKNPG
+42 REWFSIRLAKNPG

-67 NIVFFFLSAFI
+67 NIVFIFLSAFI
-78 ISRMSLSGTEELGFL
+78 ISKMSLTGTEELGFF

-112 VSDIGPGNAAIALVC
+112 VEDIGPQNAAIAIIC

-154 ESSNAGNHRLLM
+154 EDSNAGNHKLVM

-182 VNDLLYSDNVNKVVV
+182 VNDLLYSDSIKKVVV
-197 LVGSGKEEIKKQ
+197 LVGSGKAEVERQIEE
-209 IDERVHETV
+209 RLHETV
-218 KRENNKIEESCSNR
+218 KRENDKIAEKCSDK
-232 SFLSRKLYCMRHRF
+232 SFFARKMYCSKNRF

-274 SVIILGEE
+274 SVVILGEE
-282 VNDNACKYAVNE
+282 INNSLCKYAVNE
-294 NISRYESGNA
+294 KAEKYDKGNS

-312 VSDITSAAFSE
+312 VSDITSASYSE

-331 VTDDWTWN
+331 ITDDWTWN

-344 IRSKQVDGKCNIVPV
+344 IRSKQVDGKCNIVRV

-364 LGQLMAQ
+364 LGKLMAQ

-391 TFYTSPCKTGD
+391 TFYSSHCDESD
-402 ELAYIKET
+402 ELSYVEAS
-410 LESNSHI
+410 LSSNTHVI
-417 VPLTVQ
+417 PLTVQ
-423 SDKDKNYCYY
+423 SDNGKPYCYY
-433 MSLNERDS
+433 MALNDRDIEKIGS
-441 NRKSDKDLA
+441 EKRS
-450 GMPIRLNKDFWLEK
+450 GIPVRLNKDFWLEK
-464 KNIIILG
+464 KKIIILG
-471 HNSKCREIMNGFVSF
+471 HNSKCHEIMDGFASF
-486 LSEWGYRDSDE
+486 LSEWGYKDSDE
-497 LLLSIVVIDDEKSL
+497 LLLNIVVIDDEKSL
-511 EKMNYYKEYPFVI
+511 EKMNFYKEYPFVI

-543 VLELNA
+543 FLELNA

-559 DLVPEKE
+559 DLVQEDE
-566 TDAGMFANLVYV
+566 IDAGMFANLVYV
-578 QDIISDKVEADPD
+578 QDIIRDKVEANPE

-614 YSVKNVVISNRY
+614 YSVKNVVISNRF

-639 IFNFYQDILI
+639 IFNFYQDILE
-649 YDEDTDDGY
+649 YDSDGGDGY
-658 QSKEIYVKKAKDF
+658 ESKEVYVKKAKDF
-671 FVELPRECTADKFI
+671 FAGLPAASTADKLI
-685 RGVFDASYDPELPAQ
+685 RGVFDASYNPDVAPEK
-700 QQNVSIVLGIVKQN
+700 QNISILLGIVKQD
-714 GEIILFS
+714 GEILLFS
-721 GDQSAIDVTIEEK
+721 GDQTTIDVKVEPT

>member
-1 MSCLFFRQDI
+1 M
-11 FLFLFSIFSVKIK
+11 
-24 YVCVLAAF
+24 Y
-32 ILCEVIKMIR
+32 R
-42 KFREWFSIRLAKNPG
+42 KLREWFSIRLAKNPG

-67 NIVFFFLSAFI
+67 NVVFFFLSAFI

-112 VSDIGPGNAAIALVC
+112 VEDIGPQNAAIALVC
-127 LLIVIIGMI
+127 LLIVIIGMV

-143 GYVTNYISSFI
+143 GYITNYISSFI
-154 ESSNAGNHRLLM
+154 EASNAGYHRLLM
-166 SNHFVIL
+166 SDHFVIL

-182 VNDLLYSDNVNKVVV
+182 VNDLLYSDSVNKVVV
-197 LVGSGKEEIKKQ
+197 LVGSGKEDIERQ
-209 IDERVHETV
+209 IDERLLETV
-218 KRENNKIEESCSNR
+218 KRENNKIEQDCKDKPL
-232 SFLSRKLYCMRHRF
+232 LSRKWYCSRHKF

-267 ISLHHAS
+267 ISLHRAS
-274 SVIILGEE
+274 SVVILGEE

-294 NISRYESGNA
+294 KINNFDNGNS

-312 VSDITSAAFSE
+312 VADITSSEFSE

-364 LGQLMAQ
+364 LGELMAQ

-391 TFYTSPCKTGD
+391 TFFTAPCKDSD
-402 ELAYIKET
+402 ELSYIKSS
-410 LESNSHI
+410 LNGNFHV

-423 SDKDKNYCYY
+423 SEKDRNYCYY
-433 MSLNERDS
+433 MALNEKDFSRTA
-441 NRKSDKDLA
+441 DKEPS
-450 GMPIRLNKDFWLEK
+450 GIPIRLNKDFWLEK
-464 KNIIILG
+464 KKIIMLG
-471 HNSKCREIMNGFVSF
+471 HNSKCREIMNGFASF
-486 LSEWGYRDSDE
+486 LSEWGYKDSDE

-543 VLELNA
+543 FLRLNS

-559 DLVPEKE
+559 DLVSEDE

-639 IFNFYQDILI
+639 IYDFYQDILV
-649 YDEDTDDGY
+649 YDDDGGDGY
-658 QSKEIYVKKAKDF
+658 DSKEIYVKKAKDF
-671 FVELPRECTADKFI
+671 FVELPHECTADKLI
-685 RGVFDASYDPELPAQ
+685 RGVFDASYDPERPAEKQ
-700 QQNVSIVLGIVKQN
+700 SISIVLGIVKN
-714 GEIILFS
+714 DGEILLFS
-721 GDQSAIDVTIEEK
+721 GDQRTVNVKIEEK
-734 DKVIVF
+734 DKIIVF